1 LLATTSRQFQE
12 QPGCDVHAEWV
23 VIEAHGVIDP
33 LHPTVGLPAQEQPC
47 PCLAWQAVC
56 VVCALQACGEPLQT
70 VEELQ
75 LQPYSPAQ
83 DAAVGFALQGLIV
96 PVHVL
101 PTSVQP
107 WQ

>member
-1 LLATTSRQFQE
+1 M
-12 QPGCDVHAEWV
+12 HAVRV

-56 VVCALQACGEPLQT
+56 VFCAEQACGDPLQT
-70 VEELQ
+70 VVLLQ

-83 DAAVGFALQGLIV
+83 AAAVGCALQGVIV